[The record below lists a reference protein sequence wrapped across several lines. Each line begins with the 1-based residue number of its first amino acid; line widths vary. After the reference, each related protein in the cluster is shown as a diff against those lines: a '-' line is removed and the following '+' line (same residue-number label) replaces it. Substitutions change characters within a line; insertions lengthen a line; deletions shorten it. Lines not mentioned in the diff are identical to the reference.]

1 MAGKLKLL
9 LRGVNPFRTNK
20 SKKVAPKQEPT
31 NTPDFEP
38 PENLSTDPT
47 FFERSVLEETRRK
60 IQYGA
65 RGEVRDLLNAWL
77 DTIVADNGVS
87 DTAEMIMQAAEHGEM
102 MEYEIGYKKDDAIAY
117 INNAM
122 KYLPEGVRLYED
134 QVWDK
139 LQYMGLLSD
148 ALENSEDWESPE

>member
-38 PENLSTDPT
+38 PENLSTDPS
-47 FFERSVLEETRRK
+47 FIERQAITNTETT
-60 IQYGA
+60 INLMTH
-65 RGEVRDLLNAWL
+65 GETRDLLKAWL
-77 DTIVADNGVS
+77 DTMIADNGEA
-87 DTAEMIMQAAEHGEM
+87 DTGKMLLEAAEHGDRITF
-102 MEYEIGYKKDDAIAY
+102 EIGYKKDDAIAY